1 MYLIRQLVVTAPEAV
16 ALNLV
21 KMSFA
26 VDMARKS

>member
-1 MYLIRQLVVTAPEAV
+1 MYLIRQLVVTAPEAD